1 MAKNPWQLPRGYDAA
16 TRKALSQMFAALKN
30 ARTHISPAAYE
41 ALRLGNVQAFVNL
54 VDWESIGSDLGEIE
68 PILQDF
74 AAKTG
79 VQLYKDGD
87 IVADLLFDI
96 VDARAVI
103 WAQNHTADLVVEIAE
118 EMRQQIRNVMAEST
132 QGLLTYEQA
141 ARKIRTNLSL
151 TSRDSA
157 AVDSYYS
164 RQINKLVQ
172 SGMTIDKATE
182 KASARADRYGA
193 KLLRKRSQTIARTEL
208 ANAASN
214 GRRLGWETGVSEG
227 YIDPAS
233 TKEWVAE
240 PDACDICGPMDGVSV
255 PMNDE
260 FPSGVMMPPQ
270 HPNCRCAAV
279 LLPPDYSDEYWTAYA
294 KDDRVDTTVTIVKHM
309 AGKHDQSSHGRG
321 SVATLEPSTRTSA
334 LYPIPKD
341 KEVYSGTEIA
351 ASFPYVGQS
360 EKALGV
366 ASAIGP
372 TQIGET
378 STYTNF
384 SGKVMTDTN
393 SRALYNASN
402 GKIYALELTSTT
414 NWGSAN
420 RTRTVV
426 SVANQPEAKTPR
438 LTIYSSGKGY
448 SVIELIGN
456 AGLSGINIGTAM
468 LEFARRELPEPI
480 FHSNDLSAE
489 GKRFAET
496 TKSLYKAESYKPTE
510 GMKIAANR
518 ALRWKDEGKA
528 KGAGTPVGWGR
539 ATDIAAGRSM
549 SLDIVKRM
557 FSFFSRH
564 EVDKQGKDFKNISEP
579 SNGRIM
585 WDAWGGDAGFT
596 WSRAIVEGEKRK
608 VEKHLSGKHDQSTHG
623 RGAGTMV
630 GVPATD
636 KKSVTPEQLS
646 AIKFYTGTG
655 FRTMNDSLRGKSTP
669 SADPEKLKTRIKDL
683 DGAIANSEIKES
695 MIVSRVV
702 GATALVWY
710 SRESRIET
718 LKKLVGKTITEK
730 GFLSTTKKATIGSSL
745 GQLDKEE
752 DVFLKI
758 HAPKG
763 TKALDISTVSYY
775 SKEQEVIFPRDSKLT
790 ILSVKPSTK
799 YAAIV
804 EAEIS
809 N

>member
-1 MAKNPWQLPRGYDAA
+1 
-16 TRKALSQMFAALKN
+16 
-30 ARTHISPAAYE
+30 
-41 ALRLGNVQAFVNL
+41 
-54 VDWESIGSDLGEIE
+54 
-68 PILQDF
+68 
-74 AAKTG
+74 
-79 VQLYKDGD
+79 
-87 IVADLLFDI
+87 
-96 VDARAVI
+96 
-103 WAQNHTADLVVEIAE
+103 
-118 EMRQQIRNVMAEST
+118 
-132 QGLLTYEQA
+132 
-141 ARKIRTNLSL
+141 
-151 TSRDSA
+151 
-157 AVDSYYS
+157 
-164 RQINKLVQ
+164 
-172 SGMTIDKATE
+172 
-182 KASARADRYGA
+182 
-193 KLLRKRSQTIARTEL
+193 
-208 ANAASN
+208 
-214 GRRLGWETGVSEG
+214 
-227 YIDPAS
+227 
-233 TKEWVAE
+233 
-240 PDACDICGPMDGVSV
+240 
-255 PMNDE
+255 
-260 FPSGVMMPPQ
+260 
-270 HPNCRCAAV
+270 
-279 LLPPDYSDEYWTAYA
+279 
-294 KDDRVDTTVTIVKHM
+294 
-309 AGKHDQSSHGRG
+309 
-321 SVATLEPSTRTSA
+321 
-334 LYPIPKD
+334 
-341 KEVYSGTEIA
+341 
-351 ASFPYVGQS
+351 
-360 EKALGV
+360 
-366 ASAIGP
+366 
-372 TQIGET
+372 
-378 STYTNF
+378 
-384 SGKVMTDTN
+384 
-393 SRALYNASN
+393 
-402 GKIYALELTSTT
+402 
-414 NWGSAN
+414 
-420 RTRTVV
+420 
-426 SVANQPEAKTPR
+426 
-438 LTIYSSGKGY
+438 
-448 SVIELIGN
+448 
-456 AGLSGINIGTAM
+456 
-468 LEFARRELPEPI
+468 
-480 FHSNDLSAE
+480 
-489 GKRFAET
+489 
-496 TKSLYKAESYKPTE
+496 
-510 GMKIAANR
+510 
-518 ALRWKDEGKA
+518 
-528 KGAGTPVGWGR
+528 
-539 ATDIAAGRSM
+539 
-549 SLDIVKRM
+549 M